1 MFLHVIIVWCFVETD
16 DIEIDAIEPDAN
28 INTGPT
34 FEERMKEIQAVN
46 EEINRCFRK

>member
-1 MFLHVIIVWCFVETD
+1 MFLHVIIIWCFVETD
-16 DIEIDAIEPDAN
+16 DIVLEADAN

-34 FEERMKEIQAVN
+34 FEERLKEIQAVN